1 MNKQISWANMLSVV
15 DLFKTGKLA
24 ENGTTAQKGLKLA
37 NCVVKNDSGIVLA
50 PGSALRVTGRL
61 HPGVDFFKAISDFQD
76 RGMEVSGGLPVYSES
91 QTLAFI
97 TEGARPD
104 AIVRARI
111 PGAFAAIVASKD
123 EGFSYATGGFYEEGS
138 GSGSGSGAGSGADH
152 PSCLL
157 FSAASGP
164 YRVFAKSAVYPD
176 DTLGSGVS
184 SPFNVILGSN
194 VGDLGDWSLWFC
206 FLVPVGGG
214 GGHYVGRTTGSA
226 VQNATRTA
234 TIPVDFNDTSAE
246 IRFPLTRPG
255 AMLQASY
262 TVIVSK
268 NIETGEF
275 EIISVECPVE
285 AEPEPGSGE

>member
-1 MNKQISWANMLSVV
+1 MIKQISWANMLSVA

-24 ENGTTAQKGLKLA
+24 ENGTTAQKSLKLA
-37 NCVVKNDSGIVLA
+37 NCVVKNGSGIVLA

-97 TEGARPD
+97 TEGARPE

-138 GSGSGSGAGSGADH
+138 GSGADH

-184 SPFNVILGSN
+184 SPFD
-194 VGDLGDWSLWFC
+194 DLGDWSLWFC
-206 FLVPVGGG
+206 FLVPVGGGGG

-255 AMLQASY
+255 AMLQAYY